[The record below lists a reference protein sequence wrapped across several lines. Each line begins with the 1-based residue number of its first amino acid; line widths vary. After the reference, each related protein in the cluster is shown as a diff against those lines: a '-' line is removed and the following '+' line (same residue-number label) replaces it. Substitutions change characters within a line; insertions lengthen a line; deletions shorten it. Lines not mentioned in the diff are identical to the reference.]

1 MMEESRCI
9 AHWGSRPQP
18 IADVGRQWAGFI
30 ADIGRLNPA
39 LSHWFTQGK
48 KRYRLDKPV
57 DLDAASLTARLEAGR
72 HWSDATIEEPQRHVI
87 EELGYHD
94 LLVNNPDIDVTM
106 KIQAGAY
113 DLPKTLPLNSCYLE
127 FRDPRED
134 TTGIYDPDMALNL
147 VKCQITHWNP
157 DAVTWNCYPWLLL
170 QEPLESRP
178 VVGWI
183 NYFKN
188 VHLTD
193 VPIGRTIPFAEGTI
207 IQTAPHYQDVTDHMI
222 TTLHHHL
229 LTNGTLKPI
238 R

>member
-9 AHWGSRPQP
+9 AHWGS
-18 IADVGRQWAGFI
+18 GRQSAAELGARWAGFI

-39 LSHWFTQGK
+39 LSHWFAQGK

-57 DLDAASLTARLEAGR
+57 ALDPASLTARLEAGR
-72 HWSDATIEEPQRHVI
+72 SWSDATIEEPQRYVI
-87 EELGYHD
+87 EELGYRD
-94 LLVNNPDIDVTM
+94 SLVNNPDIDVSM
-106 KIQAGAY
+106 ELRGSRFNLSR
-113 DLPKTLPLNSCYLE
+113 LPANWCYLE
-127 FRDPRED
+127 FNDPRED

-157 DAVTWNCYPWLLL
+157 DAVTWENRPWLYL
-170 QEPLESRP
+170 QDPLDFRP

-188 VHLTD
+188 VHLTE
-193 VPIGRTIPFAEGTI
+193 VPIGKTIPFAEGTI
-207 IQTAPHYQDVTDHMI
+207 IQTAPHYQDVNDHMI